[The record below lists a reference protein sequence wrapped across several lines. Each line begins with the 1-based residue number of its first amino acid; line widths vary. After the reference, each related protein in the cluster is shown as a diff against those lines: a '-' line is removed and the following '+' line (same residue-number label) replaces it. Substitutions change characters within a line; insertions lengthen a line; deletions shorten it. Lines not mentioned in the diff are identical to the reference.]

1 MTPGNDTGDG
11 GAADAVDRPERVDRR
26 TAMKAAL
33 AGVAAAA
40 VWSAPRI
47 EGLSVAPDV
56 AQAASCVNPSAD
68 TTNHAA
74 TTSLTLVEQC
84 WVLNAGAISCSD
96 FTVTRNAGRFN
107 IGVRIGGD
115 DGGELFEGGGFVKV
129 TVNGIDPPF
138 QRCTVNV
145 QANCFIGFLGG
156 LTASGS
162 PVNFVINNNGT
173 FPLATANQFSCN
185 VVGWLPER
193 TIVNVACV
201 CL

>member
-1 MTPGNDTGDG
+1 MTATNKTGDVQSS
-11 GAADAVDRPERVDRR
+11 DADRPERVDRR
-26 TAMKAAL
+26 AAMKAAL
-33 AGVAAAA
+33 AGAAAAA

-47 EGLSVAPDV
+47 EGLSIAPDV

-74 TTSLTLVEQC
+74 TTSLTFVEQC
-84 WVLNAGAISCSD
+84 WGVLNAGAISCSD

-115 DGGELFEGGGFVKV
+115 DGGDLFNGGGFVKV
-129 TVNGIDPPF
+129 TINGIDPPF

-145 QANCFIGFLGG
+145 QANCFIGLIGG
-156 LTASGS
+156 LNAEGS
-162 PVNFVINNNGT
+162 PDRFVINNNGT
-173 FPLATANQFSCN
+173 FPVSNANQFSCN
-185 VVGWLPER
+185 VTGWLPER
-193 TIVNVACV
+193 TIVNVACE